1 MSNVV
6 SSAGYAIGNCMVPVL
21 LNKVFGSNMSRLEEG
36 AAVEMNLQQAM
47 QPKSP
52 ANGFGRR
59 RADRDWGTRF
69 ENKVQS
75 GKAHTNRSSNAG
87 TAGKV
92 GVYESPLR
100 DRLVYLTTCL
110 IGHPVEVQLKNG
122 SVYSGT
128 CYTTNAEKE
137 FAIVLKMARLV
148 KDDSLRGQ
156 KAECVSKAPSKTLIL
171 PGKEVVQ
178 VVAKDVSV
186 TIDGMSNELQHAKQQ
201 EIMIDSFISRSQ
213 LVETERELEPWVPD
227 KDEPQCPELDN
238 IFEGHWNRGWDQFET
253 NEMLFGVKSTFDE
266 ELYTTKLERGPQMKD
281 LEREAVRIA
290 REIEGE
296 ETRDLHLAEE
306 RGIHLDESF
315 DVDEE
320 TRFSSVFRGPSASCN
335 KKSAELTHAKSNVGT
350 QVLSTSSSD
359 EVQCSQSS
367 TCADL
372 HHPGSHDHAAQLAL
386 EPPTSLSTLRSESRA
401 QEDRHCEH
409 GELDSIKEHVE
420 EKMLTDDAQLSKGK
434 DSKSLDGKKNES
446 DKGRLSSN
454 TTAYTPPSHVVPKY
468 NKKTSSPG
476 QLLDSV
482 ASAKGAVEMQ
492 PANTRGRPGIS
503 VPSNSDCAGALPTSS
518 VPGLSPCSSMGSLSS
533 EKSTLNPHAKEFKL
547 NPNAKSF
554 TPSQTPAR
562 PPSPMPDGSFYF
574 QPNLSAPPHMHG
586 MPVGVGPGPSFNG
599 QQPVIFNPQVA
610 PLQTPQAY
618 FHPGGPQFGQQMLL
632 GHPRQVLYMPSYQP
646 EMPYKGR
653 EF

>member
-87 TAGKV
+87 TTGKV

-137 FAIVLKMARLV
+137 FAIVLKMARLI

-201 EIMIDSFISRSQ
+201 EIMIDSFHIT
-213 LVETERELEPWVPD
+213 VTTY
-227 KDEPQCPELDN
+227 N

-320 TRFSSVFRGPSASCN
+320 TRFSSVFRGGAIDDGGHEELDDVVLSSHSSETFAGPSASCN

-372 HHPGSHDHAAQLAL
+372 HHPGSHDRAAQLAL

-454 TTAYTPPSHVVPKY
+454 TTAYTPPSHVVSK
-468 NKKTSSPG
+468 
-476 QLLDSV
+476 
-482 ASAKGAVEMQ
+482 
-492 PANTRGRPGIS
+492 I
-503 VPSNSDCAGALPTSS
+503 
-518 VPGLSPCSSMGSLSS
+518 
-533 EKSTLNPHAKEFKL
+533 
-547 NPNAKSF
+547 
-554 TPSQTPAR
+554 
-562 PPSPMPDGSFYF
+562 
-574 QPNLSAPPHMHG
+574 
-586 MPVGVGPGPSFNG
+586 
-599 QQPVIFNPQVA
+599 
-610 PLQTPQAY
+610 
-618 FHPGGPQFGQQMLL
+618 
-632 GHPRQVLYMPSYQP
+632 
-646 EMPYKGR
+646 
-653 EF
+653 

>member
-1 MSNVV
+1 
-6 SSAGYAIGNCMVPVL
+6 
-21 LNKVFGSNMSRLEEG
+21 
-36 AAVEMNLQQAM
+36 MNLQQAM

-87 TAGKV
+87 TTGKV

-137 FAIVLKMARLV
+137 FAIVLKMARLI

-320 TRFSSVFRGPSASCN
+320 TRFSSVFRGGAIDDGGHEELDDVVLSSHSSETFGGPSASCN

-372 HHPGSHDHAAQLAL
+372 HHPGSHDRAAQLAL
-386 EPPTSLSTLRSESRA
+386 EPPTSLSTLRSETRA

-454 TTAYTPPSHVVPKY
+454 TTAYTPPSHVFPKY

-503 VPSNSDCAGALPTSS
+503 APSNSDCAGALPTSS

-562 PPSPMPDGSFYF
+562 PPSPMSDGSFYF

>member
-1 MSNVV
+1 M
-6 SSAGYAIGNCMVPVL
+6 C
-21 LNKVFGSNMSRLEEG
+21 FQEEG

-47 QPKSP
+47 QPKSS

-59 RADRDWGTRF
+59 RTERDWGTRC
-69 ENKVQS
+69 NGKSCSLQS
-75 GKAHTNRSSNAG
+75 PFG
-87 TAGKV
+87 
-92 GVYESPLR
+92 

-137 FAIVLKMARLV
+137 FSIILKMARLI
-148 KDDSLRGQ
+148 KDVSLQGP

-178 VVAKDVSV
+178 VIAKDVSV
-186 TIDGMSNELQHAKQQ
+186 TIDGMSNELQQAKQQ
-201 EIMIDSFISRSQ
+201 EIMIDSFISQSR

-227 KDEPQCPELDN
+227 EDELQCPELEN
-238 IFEGHWNRGWDQFET
+238 IFDGHWNRGWDQFET

-266 ELYTTKLERGPQMKD
+266 ELYTTKLERGPQTKD
-281 LEREAVRIA
+281 MEREALRIA

-296 ETRDLHLAEE
+296 DTRDLHLAEE
-306 RGIHLDESF
+306 RGIHLHESF
-315 DVDEE
+315 EVDEE
-320 TRFSSVFRGPSASCN
+320 TRFSSVYRGGAIDDGGHE
-335 KKSAELTHAKSNVGT
+335 ELDD
-350 QVLSTSSSD
+350 D

-367 TCADL
+367 TCAEL
-372 HHPGSHDHAAQLAL
+372 HHPGSHDHAAKLAS
-386 EPPTSLSTLRSESRA
+386 EPPTSLSTSDSESRA
-401 QEDRHCEH
+401 QEDRHFEH
-409 GELDSIKEHVE
+409 GELDSIKERVE
-420 EKMLTDDAQLSKGK
+420 DKMLTEDAQLSK
-434 DSKSLDGKKNES
+434 DSKSLDDKKNES

-454 TTAYTPPSHVVPKY
+454 TTAYTPSSHVFSKN
-468 NKKTSSPG
+468 NKKTSSLANCAMP
-476 QLLDSV
+476 
-482 ASAKGAVEMQ
+482 ASSG
-492 PANTRGRPGIS
+492 
-503 VPSNSDCAGALPTSS
+503 
-518 VPGLSPCSSMGSLSS
+518 PGLSPSSSMGSLSS

-562 PPSPMPDGSFYF
+562 PPSPMSDGSFYF

-599 QQPVIFNPQVA
+599 QQPVMFNPQVT
-610 PLQTPQAY
+610 PLQAPQAY

-646 EMPYKGR
+646 AYAVGVEHISIFLKMECNLPSRAYEVTGTGQLMYIILFPYRKCHIKDASF
-653 EF
+653 ELLTAVSTVSYSAH

>member
-1 MSNVV
+1 MS
-6 SSAGYAIGNCMVPVL
+6 
-21 LNKVFGSNMSRLEEG
+21 
-36 AAVEMNLQQAM
+36 LQQAI
-47 QPKSP
+47 QPKSS

-59 RADRDWGTRF
+59 RTERDWGTRF

-75 GKAHTNRSSNAG
+75 GKAHTNRPSNAG
-87 TAGKV
+87 ATGKV

-137 FAIVLKMARLV
+137 FAIILKMARLI
-148 KDDSLRGQ
+148 KDVSLRGP

-178 VVAKDVSV
+178 VIAKDVSV
-186 TIDGMSNELQHAKQQ
+186 TIDGMSNELQQAKQQ
-201 EIMIDSFISRSQ
+201 EIMIDSFISQSR

-227 KDEPQCPELDN
+227 EDEPQCPELEN
-238 IFEGHWNRGWDQFET
+238 IFDGHWNRGWDQFET

-266 ELYTTKLERGPQMKD
+266 ELYTTKLERGPQTKD
-281 LEREAVRIA
+281 LEREALRIA

-296 ETRDLHLAEE
+296 DTRDLHLAEE
-306 RGIHLDESF
+306 RGIHLHESF
-315 DVDEE
+315 EVDEE
-320 TRFSSVFRGPSASCN
+320 TRFSSVYRGGAIDDGGHEELDDVVLSSLNGETFGGPSASSI
-335 KKSAELTHAKSNVGT
+335 KKSADLTHAKTNVGT
-350 QVLSTSSSD
+350 RVLSTSSLD

-372 HHPGSHDHAAQLAL
+372 HHPGSHDHAAKLAS
-386 EPPTSLSTLRSESRA
+386 EPPTSLSTSDSESRA
-401 QEDRHCEH
+401 QEDRHFEH
-409 GELDSIKEHVE
+409 GELDSIKERVE
-420 EKMLTDDAQLSKGK
+420 EKMLTEDAQLSKGAMPA
-434 DSKSLDGKKNES
+434 
-446 DKGRLSSN
+446 SS
-454 TTAYTPPSHVVPKY
+454 
-468 NKKTSSPG
+468 G
-476 QLLDSV
+476 
-482 ASAKGAVEMQ
+482 
-492 PANTRGRPGIS
+492 
-503 VPSNSDCAGALPTSS
+503 
-518 VPGLSPCSSMGSLSS
+518 PGLSPSSSMGSLSS

-562 PPSPMPDGSFYF
+562 PPSPMSDGSFYF

-599 QQPVIFNPQVA
+599 QQPVMFNPQVT
-610 PLQTPQAY
+610 PLQAPQAY

>member
-1 MSNVV
+1 MS
-6 SSAGYAIGNCMVPVL
+6 
-21 LNKVFGSNMSRLEEG
+21 
-36 AAVEMNLQQAM
+36 LQQAI
-47 QPKSP
+47 QPKSS

-59 RADRDWGTRF
+59 RTERDWGTRF

-75 GKAHTNRSSNAG
+75 GKAHTNRPSNAG
-87 TAGKV
+87 ATGKV

-137 FAIVLKMARLV
+137 FAIILKMARLI
-148 KDDSLRGQ
+148 KDVSLRGP

-178 VVAKDVSV
+178 VIAKDVSV
-186 TIDGMSNELQHAKQQ
+186 TIDGMSNELQQAKQQ
-201 EIMIDSFISRSQ
+201 EIMIDSFISQSR

-227 KDEPQCPELDN
+227 EDEPQCPELEN
-238 IFEGHWNRGWDQFET
+238 IFDGHWNRGWDQFET

-266 ELYTTKLERGPQMKD
+266 ELYTTKLERGPQTKD
-281 LEREAVRIA
+281 LEREALRIA

-296 ETRDLHLAEE
+296 DTRDLHLAEE
-306 RGIHLDESF
+306 RGIHLHESF
-315 DVDEE
+315 EVDEE
-320 TRFSSVFRGPSASCN
+320 TRFSSVYRGGAIDDGGHEELDDVVLSSLNGETFGGPSASSI
-335 KKSAELTHAKSNVGT
+335 KKSADLTHAKTNVGT
-350 QVLSTSSSD
+350 RVLSTSSLD

-372 HHPGSHDHAAQLAL
+372 HHPGSHDHAAKLAS
-386 EPPTSLSTLRSESRA
+386 EPPTSLSTSDSESRA
-401 QEDRHCEH
+401 QEDRHFEH
-409 GELDSIKEHVE
+409 GELDSIKERVE
-420 EKMLTDDAQLSKGK
+420 EKMLTEDAQLSKGK
-434 DSKSLDGKKNES
+434 GAMPA
-446 DKGRLSSN
+446 SS
-454 TTAYTPPSHVVPKY
+454 
-468 NKKTSSPG
+468 G
-476 QLLDSV
+476 
-482 ASAKGAVEMQ
+482 
-492 PANTRGRPGIS
+492 
-503 VPSNSDCAGALPTSS
+503 
-518 VPGLSPCSSMGSLSS
+518 PGLSPSSSMGSLSS

-562 PPSPMPDGSFYF
+562 PPSPMSDGSFYF

-599 QQPVIFNPQVA
+599 QQPVMFNPQVT
-610 PLQTPQAY
+610 PLQAPQAY